1 MMKYLISFQFVT
13 LPSLM
18 IWPTMPPIGLTNIE
32 VKPFVATGFVM
43 SFSEYHS
50 SKRLHAGSDAA
61 PASTADAKAML
72 RAPIG
77 LESGA
82 AAAAPPAALASDQG
96 RGRGAVRTRGGS
108 RSIFAELFARG
119 DMAPPPPPRGASER
133 GYGPLPSMRSGT
145 EQEETYF
152 LRRKW
157 AVRGMR

>member
-1 MMKYLISFQFVT
+1 MQQ
-13 LPSLM
+13 
-18 IWPTMPPIGLTNIE
+18 
-32 VKPFVATGFVM
+32 
-43 SFSEYHS
+43 
-50 SKRLHAGSDAA
+50 
-61 PASTADAKAML
+61 
-72 RAPIG
+72 
-77 LESGA
+77 SGA
-82 AAAAPPAALASDQG
+82 S
-96 RGRGAVRTRGGS
+96 GGS